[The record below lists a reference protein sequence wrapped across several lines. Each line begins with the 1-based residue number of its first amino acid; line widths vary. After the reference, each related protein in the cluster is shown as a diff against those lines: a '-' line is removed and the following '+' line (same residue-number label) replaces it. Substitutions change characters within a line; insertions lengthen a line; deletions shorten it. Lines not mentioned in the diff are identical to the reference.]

1 VGKGH
6 RKEKLGLKE
15 TANLSFHFCL
25 LWFTVSHRV
34 PTWAF
39 VKYVLINY
47 VLNTRQTTSQW
58 PVYNLLLS
66 AAPQS

>member
-25 LWFTVSHRV
+25 LWVSCSLNR
-34 PTWAF
+34 AF
-39 VKYVLINY
+39 CVVLS
-47 VLNTRQTTSQW
+47 L
-58 PVYNLLLS
+58 
-66 AAPQS
+66 